1 MTKMLVYPSSILS
14 QSWISSPP
22 TADIQGWDSTITP
35 SLASILLFSILA
47 LTLQFY
53 FPAGILLLPT
63 LELALT
69 VVHSCVPENLGYTT
83 RHIYPLP
90 WTDTPHSF
98 GWIHSLSML
107 VIFIAPAAQTTMPEI
122 TDITLQPEMISRLA
136 RFWFRC
142 LVFFTCN
149 WFLFTVRLY
158 FLSSFSGNVFG
169 SPLLFSGLSFVCLF
183 FLPKRFGKRVFLLA
197 DG

>member
-1 MTKMLVYPSSILS
+1 
-14 QSWISSPP
+14 
-22 TADIQGWDSTITP
+22 
-35 SLASILLFSILA
+35 
-47 LTLQFY
+47 
-53 FPAGILLLPT
+53 
-63 LELALT
+63 
-69 VVHSCVPENLGYTT
+69 
-83 RHIYPLP
+83 
-90 WTDTPHSF
+90 
-98 GWIHSLSML
+98 ML
-107 VIFIAPAAQTTMPEI
+107 VIFIAPAARTTISEI

-197 DG
+197 EGQDGLSWWFFVVIAGTKGVFCTLNKY